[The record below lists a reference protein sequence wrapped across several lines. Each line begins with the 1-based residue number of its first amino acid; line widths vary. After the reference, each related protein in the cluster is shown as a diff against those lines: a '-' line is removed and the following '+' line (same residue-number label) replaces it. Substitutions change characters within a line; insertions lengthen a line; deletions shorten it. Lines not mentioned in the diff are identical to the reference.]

1 MELHQGLGLVCSKN
15 VCKYIIM
22 KLTNNAFGNICENII
37 AWCPA
42 RLEVFGRN
50 LIISIEGNH

>member
-1 MELHQGLGLVCSKN
+1 
-15 VCKYIIM
+15 M